1 MKNNKTETKRKIDM
15 QKLLVRIMASI
26 LAALMIL
33 GIGGT
38 LLFYLIAM

>member
-1 MKNNKTETKRKIDM
+1 MNKSKVETKKKIDM
-15 QKLLVRIMASI
+15 QKIFVRVMAGI
-26 LAALMIL
+26 LALLMVL

>member
-1 MKNNKTETKRKIDM
+1 MKNNKTEQKRKVDM
-15 QKLLVRIMASI
+15 QKLLVRIMACI
-26 LAALMIL
+26 LAGLMVL